1 MNRDEFLQKIEGIN
15 VWQSGGERAPHKPLL
30 LLLAL
35 GRALRM
41 EARLAPYMQ
50 IESRLTDLLKNFG
63 PPRKAWHPE
72 APFCRLPAD
81 GLWEIP
87 GSELLCPTKSGD
99 FRVRDLRG
107 LEGGFPEP
115 LYDLLHNLPELGRE
129 GAQRLLDGH
138 FPESLHDEIRD
149 AVGIPRNWVVR
160 DAPLSPRR
168 DQAFRDEVLCQYQG
182 RCAVCDFD
190 VRLGEDLIGLE
201 AAHIKWHS
209 AGGPD
214 EVANGLALCGLHH
227 KAFDKGA
234 LGLKADECSG
244 YKVLV
249 SSDVKGQSAQRWFLD
264 YHKMPLRKPRSRCL
278 GPDSKYVKW
287 HEKEVFRPPALK

>member
-1 MNRDEFLQKIEGIN
+1 M
-15 VWQSGGERAPHKPLL
+15 
-30 LLLAL
+30 
-35 GRALRM
+35 
-41 EARLAPYMQ
+41 
-50 IESRLTDLLKNFG
+50 
-63 PPRKAWHPE
+63 
-72 APFCRLPAD
+72 
-81 GLWEIP
+81 
-87 GSELLCPTKSGD
+87 
-99 FRVRDLRG
+99 
-107 LEGGFPEP
+107 
-115 LYDLLHNLPELGRE
+115 RE
-129 GAQRLLDGH
+129 GAQRLLEGH

-168 DQAFRDEVLCQYQG
+168 DQAFRNEVLCQYQG

-201 AAHIKWHS
+201 AAHIKWHA

-214 EVANGLALCGLHH
+214 EVANGLALCGLYH

-249 SSDVKGQSAQRWFLD
+249 SSDIKGQSAQRWFLD
-264 YHKMPLRKPRSRCL
+264 YHKTPLRKPRNRCL
-278 GPDSKYVKW
+278 GPDPSFVKW
-287 HEKEVFRPPALK
+287 HEKEVFRRPALT